1 MIPEKVKKVLRKQH
15 YKIVGEH
22 SAVQICR
29 WTKKSLKNEGVCY
42 KEKFYG
48 IQSHRCCQMTPSVMW
63 CDNKCQHCWRAIELT
78 LGNKIEGKLNTPA
91 EIIGDCIEA
100 QKKLLQGFKID
111 PKSEKKQLSKADQ
124 KKYEESLEPMQFA
137 ISLSGEPTIYPN
149 IGGLIAGLRARG
161 KTSFLVTNGLHP
173 EKIKELK
180 DSGNLPTQLYIS
192 INTPNEKLYNEF
204 HKSSMKD
211 AWKKLNESLALMKN
225 LSCRTIFR
233 MNLVKDLNMNDEMIE
248 EYAEMIKKANP
259 MFVEV
264 KGYMSV
270 GFARERL
277 GYDRMPDEKEME
289 KFISKLAKA
298 TGLKILDSHER
309 SRAWVLGE
317 DKDELKIR

>member
-1 MIPEKVKKVLRKQH
+1 
-15 YKIVGEH
+15 
-22 SAVQICR
+22 
-29 WTKKSLKNEGVCY
+29 
-42 KEKFYG
+42 
-48 IQSHRCCQMTPSVMW
+48 
-63 CDNKCQHCWRAIELT
+63 
-78 LGNKIEGKLNTPA
+78 
-91 EIIGDCIEA
+91 
-100 QKKLLQGFKID
+100 
-111 PKSEKKQLSKADQ
+111 
-124 KKYEESLEPMQFA
+124 
-137 ISLSGEPTIYPN
+137 LSGEPTIYPN